1 MSIVLMAMV
10 YAFIAAIQG
19 LVTCS
24 QKDEKCGSNP
34 DEQTAL
40 HAIVVAVTVVGYFLS
55 IMSMTTH
62 QRKRSVLHPEWKNH
76 AGCCGQ
82 NNPSEK

>member
-1 MSIVLMAMV
+1 MAMV
-10 YAFIAAIQG
+10 YAFIAALQG

-34 DEQTAL
+34 NEQTAL
-40 HAIVVAVTVVGYFLS
+40 YAIVFAVTVVGYFLS

-62 QRKRSVLHPEWKNH
+62 QRNRSVLHPEWKNRT
-76 AGCCGQ
+76 GCCGKKE
-82 NNPSEK
+82 PCEK